1 MRLGIGVEF
10 DGAYRSVGTIVTKP
24 GIGAVFSYD
33 KEWVEG
39 ASCWPLSLS
48 IPIGEAEYSNR
59 AIRPYFE
66 GLLPE
71 EYSRSVIAREPGV
84 SGHGYLKVLAA
95 LGDECI
101 GAVLVSNEGVKGDD
115 ESLSPYYMPLDE
127 ETFESLAA
135 REYAVSSE
143 IAAES
148 RLSLAGSQSKVGLYR
163 DPVDGSW
170 WVPRGTAPSNCIV
183 KPNSSR
189 FAGIVDNELFC
200 LDVARASGISVP
212 FAYAAPTQAP
222 MLVVERYDR
231 KSCPADAP
239 IDGHVRFRR
248 LHQEDFCQALGML
261 GTEKYE
267 VSRRSYARSMAD
279 ALRRYASNPI
289 EDILRFFDL
298 IAFNFIIGN
307 CDAHLKNY
315 SLMRSD
321 DWRELSLAPAYDLV
335 STTVYPELTTAM
347 GLYVGEK
354 KRLEAVERAD
364 FVELGHSMGLSRRAA
379 ETRIDMLRDR
389 VVAAFEAQAAD
400 SADSEIARA
409 IACQSKKR
417 IDKLAVV

>member
-1 MRLGIGVEF
+1 
-10 DGAYRSVGTIVTKP
+10 
-24 GIGAVFSYD
+24 
-33 KEWVEG
+33 
-39 ASCWPLSLS
+39 
-48 IPIGEAEYSNR
+48 
-59 AIRPYFE
+59 
-66 GLLPE
+66 
-71 EYSRSVIAREPGV
+71 
-84 SGHGYLKVLAA
+84 
-95 LGDECI
+95 
-101 GAVLVSNEGVKGDD
+101 
-115 ESLSPYYMPLDE
+115 
-127 ETFESLAA
+127 
-135 REYAVSSE
+135 
-143 IAAES
+143 
-148 RLSLAGSQSKVGLYR
+148 
-163 DPVDGSW
+163 
-170 WVPRGTAPSNCIV
+170 
-183 KPNSSR
+183 
-189 FAGIVDNELFC
+189 
-200 LDVARASGISVP
+200 
-212 FAYAAPTQAP
+212 

-261 GTEKYE
+261 GAEKYE

-289 EDILRFFDL
+289 EDILRLFDL

-315 SLMRSD
+315 SLIRSD

-364 FVELGHSMGLSRRAA
+364 FVELGHSMGLSRRAV

-400 SADSEIARA
+400 SADSEIVRA
-409 IACQSKKR
+409 IAYQSKKR
-417 IDKLAVV
+417 IEKLAVV

>member
-1 MRLGIGVEF
+1 
-10 DGAYRSVGTIVTKP
+10 
-24 GIGAVFSYD
+24 
-33 KEWVEG
+33 
-39 ASCWPLSLS
+39 
-48 IPIGEAEYSNR
+48 
-59 AIRPYFE
+59 
-66 GLLPE
+66 
-71 EYSRSVIAREPGV
+71 
-84 SGHGYLKVLAA
+84 
-95 LGDECI
+95 
-101 GAVLVSNEGVKGDD
+101 
-115 ESLSPYYMPLDE
+115 
-127 ETFESLAA
+127 
-135 REYAVSSE
+135 
-143 IAAES
+143 
-148 RLSLAGSQSKVGLYR
+148 
-163 DPVDGSW
+163 
-170 WVPRGTAPSNCIV
+170 
-183 KPNSSR
+183 
-189 FAGIVDNELFC
+189 
-200 LDVARASGISVP
+200 
-212 FAYAAPTQAP
+212 

-279 ALRRYASNPI
+279 ALRRYASSPI
-289 EDILRFFDL
+289 EDILRLLDL

-315 SLMRSD
+315 SLIRSD

-379 ETRIDMLRDR
+379 EMRIDMLRDR

-417 IDKLAVV
+417 IEKLAVV